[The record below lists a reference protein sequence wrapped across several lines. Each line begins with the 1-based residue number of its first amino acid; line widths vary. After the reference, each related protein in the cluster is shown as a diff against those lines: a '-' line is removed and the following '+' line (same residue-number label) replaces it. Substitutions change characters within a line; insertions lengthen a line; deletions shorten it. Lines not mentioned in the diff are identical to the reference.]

1 MSNELIFILTV
12 LIYLGSVLVLYKV
25 FGKNGL
31 FAFAIFGTL
40 LGNIA
45 VCKCVDIFGLS
56 TTAGNVL
63 YASTFLVTD
72 ILSEKYGRKDAS
84 RAVAYSFTIMVLW
97 MLGTQMIL
105 LFTPNSNDYISENLA
120 VVFGLVP
127 RITFA
132 SLVGFVLSQNIDVFL
147 YHLIWKRTG
156 NTSEKLWLRNNGST
170 LTSQAIDTVIF
181 TTLAFWGVY
190 PTGVFFSIL
199 ITTYLFKA
207 VVALMDTPFMYL
219 ARAIVPMNEE
229 NHNEEKENLTKLGSA
244 HTEYKTDYDPGV
256 LESFGNKHPGNDY
269 FVKFN
274 CPEFTSLCP
283 ITGQPDFATIIISYV
298 PDEKLVESK
307 SLKLYLFSFR
317 NHGDFHEDVVNI
329 IMKDLIK
336 LMDPKYIEVWG
347 KFLPRGGLSIDPY
360 CNYGKPGTKWEQ
372 VAWDRMRYH
381 DMYPEKVDNR

>member
-72 ILSEKYGRKDAS
+72 ILSEKYGKKEAS

-105 LFTPNSNDYISENLA
+105 LFTPNSNDYISESLA

-132 SLVGFVLSQNIDVFL
+132 SLVGFVLSQNIDVFLYHLIYVFL

-229 NHNEEKENLTKLGSA
+229 VTVQTGCSYVTLPA
-244 HTEYKTDYDPGV
+244 A
-256 LESFGNKHPGNDY
+256 KHP
-269 FVKFN
+269 
-274 CPEFTSLCP
+274 S
-283 ITGQPDFATIIISYV
+283 S
-298 PDEKLVESK
+298 
-307 SLKLYLFSFR
+307 
-317 NHGDFHEDVVNI
+317 
-329 IMKDLIK
+329 
-336 LMDPKYIEVWG
+336 
-347 KFLPRGGLSIDPY
+347 
-360 CNYGKPGTKWEQ
+360 
-372 VAWDRMRYH
+372 
-381 DMYPEKVDNR
+381 